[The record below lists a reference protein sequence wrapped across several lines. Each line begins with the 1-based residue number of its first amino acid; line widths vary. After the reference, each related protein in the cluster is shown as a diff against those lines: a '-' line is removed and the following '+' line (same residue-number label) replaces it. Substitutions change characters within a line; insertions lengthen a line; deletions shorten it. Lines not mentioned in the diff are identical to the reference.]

1 MKTKIS
7 FWGSLQRYFLTGVL
21 TVIPVLVT
29 WFLVDFFLDLLR
41 SFGEPVV
48 KFVSSSVQPILPGI
62 SAWLTRP
69 WFQAILAVILVVS
82 LLILA
87 GWLATLYIGRRFL
100 GFFDSLMHRVP
111 MVRSIYGSVKKL
123 LDVIQTRPE
132 GVQRVV
138 LIDFPSPEMKTL
150 GLVTRTMEDENTG
163 QKLATVYVPTTPNPT
178 SGYLEIV
185 PVENLTSTDWT
196 FDEAMA
202 FIISGGASGPEAMV
216 FDKVPGEESGE
227 KETAREENRIGPRK

>member
-1 MKTKIS
+1 MKTKMS
-7 FWGSLQRYFLTGVL
+7 LWGSLQRYFLAGVL

-48 KFVSSSVQPILPGI
+48 RFVSNSVQPILPGI

-202 FIISGGASGPEAMV
+202 FIISGGASGPETMV
-216 FDKVPGEESGE
+216 FDKVSGEESEE
-227 KETAREENRIGPRK
+227 KETAREESRIGPRK